1 MRDPQQFEVFV
12 RAGLAQYGVEVDDLE
27 LHVMRLAE
35 ELYGPPRDALLAC
48 DLSDVP
54 PELELDPSRAPRERE

>member
-1 MRDPQQFEVFV
+1 MRDPQQFESFV

-27 LHVMRLAE
+27 LHIMRLAE
-35 ELYGPPRDALLAC
+35 ELYGPQRDALLAS

-54 PELELDPSRAPRERE
+54 PELELDPARAPKAV